1 VQLIFDIIGSLKRM
15 SAVVKRP
22 GKICLFLVVS
32 LCFLFSCMADME
44 KEEAAAAYFT
54 RAYQLV
60 MSGYPHD
67 ALPLLTL
74 AIEKKPDYTE
84 AYYNRGVVYYLIK
97 EYPKAISDLTV
108 AIKLNPKLAGAYTCR
123 GSSYLMMQNERAAF
137 EDYRE
142 AARLGD
148 TEARD
153 YLKNKGITW

>member
-1 VQLIFDIIGSLKRM
+1 MPL
-15 SAVVKRP
+15 AVKRR
-22 GKICLFLVVS
+22 GTLCLFLVVS
-32 LCFLFSCMADME
+32 LCFLVSCMADTE
-44 KEEAAAAYFT
+44 EEEAAAAYFT

-74 AIEKKPDYTE
+74 AIEKRPDYTE

-97 EYPKAISDLTV
+97 EYPKAISDLTI

-123 GSSYLMMQNERAAF
+123 GSSHLMMQNERAAF

-148 TEARD
+148 HEAQD
-153 YLKNKGITW
+153 YLKDRGITW